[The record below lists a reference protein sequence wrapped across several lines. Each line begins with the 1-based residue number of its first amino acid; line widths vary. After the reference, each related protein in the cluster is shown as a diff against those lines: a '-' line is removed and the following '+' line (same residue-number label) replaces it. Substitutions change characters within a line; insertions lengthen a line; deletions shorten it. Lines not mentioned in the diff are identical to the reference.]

1 MKKLTAFLSALAL
14 GLTAAP
20 MTAFAETSDDTAAA
34 EIQMGDVNA
43 DGRIDAID
51 ATLTLRYYTLM
62 ISDTDPSEIPYYDN
76 IIKYGDMDGNSFVDG
91 VDAARILRQYTKDL
105 SESTKGDV
113 NRDGVV
119 DMTDACLI
127 LHSCTCLMSEKDAA
141 DIPYYDNIV
150 KYGDMDGNGQIE
162 TIDATIALQLYS
174 QRTGEKIEGS
184 INVEKYLEDKGI
196 I

>member
-76 IIKYGDMDGNSFVDG
+76 IIKYGDMDGN
-91 VDAARILRQYTKDL
+91 
-105 SESTKGDV
+105 
-113 NRDGVV
+113 
-119 DMTDACLI
+119 
-127 LHSCTCLMSEKDAA
+127 
-141 DIPYYDNIV
+141 
-150 KYGDMDGNGQIE
+150 GQIE

>member
-1 MKKLTAFLSALAL
+1 MKKLTAFLSAMAL
-14 GLTAAP
+14 GFTAAP
-20 MTAFAETSDDTAAA
+20 MAAFAETSDDTVTA

-43 DGRIDAID
+43 DGRIDGVD

-62 ISDTDPSEIPYYDN
+62 ISDVDFADIPYSDT
-76 IIKYGDMDGNSFVDG
+76 IVKYGDANGDGVVDG
-91 VDAARILRQYTKDL
+91 VDASWILRKYTEYL
-105 SESTKGDV
+105 SESTEGDV

-127 LHSCTCLMSEKDAA
+127 LYGYTRLVVGDDVA

-150 KYGDMDGNGQIE
+150 KYGDMDGNGYVDH
-162 TIDATIALQLYS
+162 IDATIALQLYS
-174 QRTGEKIEGS
+174 QRIGEEPEGVD
-184 INVEKYLEDKGI
+184 VEEYLKDKGI

>member
-20 MTAFAETSDDTAAA
+20 MAAFAETSDDTVTA

-43 DGRIDAID
+43 DGRIDATD
-51 ATLTLRYYTLM
+51 AAITLRYYTLM
-62 ISDTDPSEIPYYDN
+62 IAYVDPADIPYSDTIA
-76 IIKYGDMDGNSFVDG
+76 KYGDVDGNGFVDG

-127 LHSCTCLMSEKDAA
+127 LHSCTCLMAEKDAA

-162 TIDATIALQLYS
+162 TIDATIVLQLYS
-174 QRTGEKIEGS
+174 QRTGEEIEGS
-184 INVEKYLEDKGI
+184 INVQEYLKDKGI

>member
-20 MTAFAETSDDTAAA
+20 MTAFAETSDDIAAA

-51 ATLTLRYYTLM
+51 ATLTLCYYTSM
-62 ISDTDPSEIPYYDN
+62 IAYIDPSDIPYSDT
-76 IIKYGDMDGNSFVDG
+76 IIKYGDMNGDNMVDG
-91 VDAARILRQYTKDL
+91 VDATIILRQYTDSL

-113 NRDGVV
+113 NRDGVL

-127 LHSCTCLMSEKDAA
+127 LYSYTCLIAEEDIA

-150 KYGDMDGNGQIE
+150 KYGDMNENGYIDP
-162 TIDATIALQLYS
+162 TDATIALQLYS
-174 QRTGEKIEGS
+174 QRIGEEPEG
-184 INVEKYLEDKGI
+184 VDVAEYLKDKGI